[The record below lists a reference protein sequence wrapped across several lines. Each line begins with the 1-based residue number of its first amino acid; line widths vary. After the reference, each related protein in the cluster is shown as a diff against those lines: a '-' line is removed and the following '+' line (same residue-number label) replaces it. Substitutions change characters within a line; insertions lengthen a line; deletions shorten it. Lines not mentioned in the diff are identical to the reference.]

1 MAIKLIIADDEPLV
15 LVGLQSMLSWAELGI
30 EIVATAHN
38 GGELE
43 EAIAREHPDLVIT
56 DIKMPIKSGLEV
68 LKESTLAPGRCP
80 LFILLTSYE
89 EFSYVKEAL
98 SHQAVDY
105 LVKLELTEQTLKE
118 SVLKA
123 IALLEERHGRLH
135 EPQER
140 STMMGFRDKFFVRHF
155 NGLIDSRQAFEM
167 QSQEL
172 SIAFD
177 ESWYAVCYLQIT
189 PKSEQTDVSLYTG
202 TLEMLKETLS
212 RYLTSYVTSLD
223 LHHLAVTLC
232 LSDQQASHYG
242 SIIRTVMSR
251 TIEVIYNYFSV
262 DLRCSAG
269 IPVDD
274 PFRISESFL
283 SARQLLASQST
294 EERIL
299 IAERQQSYCQT
310 FTLEPFKGRLTR
322 AFEELDGKELAHVI
336 EDIAFQLEAQ
346 SIGVL
351 HAIEVASN
359 ILYLALTL
367 LPDGQAII
375 SVAFPEEE
383 GGYRQIYTSMSTEQC
398 SAYLRRLGSS
408 LEEQL
413 QSRTQ
418 DYRAKIVANIQQY
431 IKENLDQK
439 LNLKEVALL
448 FGFSQNYLS
457 SMFSRYSGSS
467 FVEYIT
473 EMKVA
478 AAKELLAQG
487 DLKIYE
493 VADRLG
499 FENSFYFS
507 KVFKKVEGISPSQ
520 YLQHLQRRHT

>member
-15 LVGLQSMLSWAELGI
+15 LVGLQSMLPWAELGI

-38 GGELE
+38 GRQLE
-43 EAIAREHPDLVIT
+43 EAIGREHPDLVIT

-68 LKESTLAPGRCP
+68 LKESSQAPGRSP

-105 LVKLELTEQTLKE
+105 LVKLELTQQTLKD
-118 SVLKA
+118 SVVKA
-123 IALLEERHGRLH
+123 IGILEERQGRLF

-140 STMMGFRDKFFVRHF
+140 STMQGFRDKFFVRLF
-155 NGLIDSRQAFEM
+155 NGLIDSRQAFTM

-172 SIAFD
+172 GIVFN
-177 ESWYAVCYLQIT
+177 ESWYAVCYLEIT
-189 PKSEQTDVSLYTG
+189 PRSEQTDVSLYTG

-212 RYLTSYVTSLD
+212 RYLTNYVTSLD

-232 LSDQQASHYG
+232 LSEQQAAHYG
-242 SIIRTVMSR
+242 SIIRTVM
-251 TIEVIYNYFSV
+251 TQTVQVIYNYFSV
-262 DLRCSAG
+262 DLRSSAG

-283 SARQLLASQST
+283 SARQLLASHTT

-299 IAERQQSYCQT
+299 IAERQQPSSHT
-310 FTLEPFKGRLTR
+310 FTLEPFKGRLIR

-336 EDIAFQLEAQ
+336 EDIASQLEEQA
-346 SIGVL
+346 IGVL
-351 HAIEVASN
+351 QAIEVASN

-367 LPDGQAII
+367 LPDGQASIAT
-375 SVAFPEEE
+375 AFAQEE
-383 GGYRQIYTSMSTEQC
+383 GGYRQIYTSVSTDQC
-398 SAYLRRLGSS
+398 ASYLRRLAAS
-408 LEEQL
+408 LNEQL

-431 IKENLDQK
+431 IKENIDRK
-439 LNLKEVALL
+439 LNLGEVALL

-473 EMKVA
+473 DMKVA

>member
-15 LVGLQSMLSWAELGI
+15 LVGLQSMLPWAELGI

-38 GGELE
+38 GRQLE

-68 LKESTLAPGRCP
+68 LKESSRAPGRSP

-105 LVKLELTEQTLKE
+105 LVKLELTEEILKD

-123 IALLEERHGRLH
+123 IALLQERHGRLF

-140 STMMGFRDKFFVRHF
+140 FTMQGFRDKFFVRLF

-167 QSQEL
+167 QRQEL

-177 ESWYAVCYLQIT
+177 GSRYAVCYLQIT
-189 PKSEQTDVSLYTG
+189 PKSEQTDVSIYTG

-212 RYLTSYVTSLD
+212 RYLTNYVTSLD

-232 LSDQQASHYG
+232 LSERQAAHYG
-242 SIIRTVMSR
+242 TIIRTVMSQ

-274 PFRISESFL
+274 PYRISESFL

-299 IAERQQSYCQT
+299 IAERQQSPSQT
-310 FTLEPFKGRLTR
+310 FNLEPFKGRLTR

-336 EDIAFQLEAQ
+336 EDIAFQLEEQA
-346 SIGVL
+346 IDVL
-351 HAIEVASN
+351 QAIEVASN

-375 SVAFPEEE
+375 RAAFDEEE
-383 GGYRQIYTSMSTEQC
+383 GGYRQIYTSLSTDQC
-398 SAYLRRLGSS
+398 SAYLRHLATS
-408 LEEQL
+408 LDEQL

-418 DYRAKIVANIQQY
+418 DYRAKVVANIQQY
-431 IKENLDQK
+431 IKENLDRK
-439 LNLKEVALL
+439 LNLGEVALL

-473 EMKVA
+473 EMKVD

-520 YLQHLQRRHT
+520 YLQHLQRRH